1 MGSMLK
7 ISISG
12 VRGIANV
19 SLTPE
24 VCLSFA
30 KAFGTYLKGG
40 KVVVG
45 TDTRASSEFIKG
57 IVMQGL
63 ISCGCQVVDLGIAPT
78 PTVGFMAKELKA
90 AGGLVVT
97 ASHNPPQWN
106 GLKFIRG
113 DGIFLN
119 QKQMEEL
126 IGLFERKEFT
136 EAPGGGVTSQSK
148 PYELHLNQVIRSV
161 KASAIRPK
169 KFKVVYDA
177 CNGAGSII
185 TGMLLKKL
193 GCQVVAL
200 NCDTKKPFPH
210 GAEPTPANLA
220 ELCAEVKK
228 EKAAVGFAQDPDADR
243 LALVIDGGE
252 AISEEYTLAL
262 AVQHVLS
269 RALGEK
275 RIVVI
280 NLSTSKITEDVA
292 KSLGAVV
299 IRTKIGE
306 VHVAEE
312 LKREKG
318 RIGGE
323 GNGGVIYPQV
333 GYMRDSLAGIALI
346 LELLAQSGQKLSEI
360 VDNLPKYYMYKTKV
374 ECKDQSQVEAL
385 VEKAKEILKDE
396 TVDLTDGVKVYLPE
410 GSLQVRASNTEP
422 IVRIFSE
429 AKTPGQAKKLSEDL
443 KSQIS

>member
-1 MGSMLK
+1 MSSMLK

-12 VRGIANV
+12 VRGIAND
-19 SLTPE
+19 SLTPD

-63 ISCGCQVVDLGIAPT
+63 ISCGCQVIDLGIAPT

-119 QKQMEEL
+119 QGQMEEL
-126 IGLFERKEFT
+126 IELYERKIFVQV
-136 EAPGGGVTSQSK
+136 PGGKVKSQSK
-148 PYELHLNQVIRSV
+148 PYELHINKVVRSV

-210 GAEPTPANLA
+210 GAEPTPANLE
-220 ELCAEVKK
+220 ELCAAVKK

-269 RALGEK
+269 RALGGK

-360 VDNLPKYYMYKTKV
+360 VDTLPKYYMYKTKV

-429 AKTPGQAKKLSEDL
+429 AKTPEQAKKLSEDL